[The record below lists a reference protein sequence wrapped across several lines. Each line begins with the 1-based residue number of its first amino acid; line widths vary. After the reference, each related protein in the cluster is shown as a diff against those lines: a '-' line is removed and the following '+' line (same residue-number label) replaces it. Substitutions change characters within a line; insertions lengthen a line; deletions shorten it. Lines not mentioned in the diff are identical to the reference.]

1 MASPH
6 RSPAAPASRRN
17 SRYDVVI
24 VGGGPAGLSAA
35 LILGRCR
42 RRVLLVDSGKPRNAV
57 SRAMHGFLTR
67 DGENPM
73 ELRRIAREQLRPY
86 ESVEIREGEIV
97 AARCHGDWFELR
109 EAAGEVFSARK
120 LLLATGLLDDLPD
133 IPGFAELYG
142 RGVYTCPYCDG
153 WEHRDRALA
162 VYGPGERCVGLAL
175 EVTLWSSDM
184 VLLTDG
190 PAEIAAGN
198 RARLDAEGV
207 RIVEDKIVRLEGD
220 GGGLRRVHFEGRAPL
235 AREALFVNYGER
247 EGSELMRMVGC
258 ELGDGGTVETRS
270 YERTNV
276 PGLYVAG
283 DASRRVQFAVVAAG
297 EGAMAAFAINNEMLK
312 EDLPRE

>member
-1 MASPH
+1 M
-6 RSPAAPASRRN
+6 
-17 SRYDVVI
+17 RYDVII

-42 RRVLLVDSGKPRNAV
+42 RRVLLIDSGRPRNAV
-57 SRAMHGFLTR
+57 SRAMHGFLSR

-73 ELRRIAREQLRPY
+73 ELRRIARAQLRPY
-86 ESVEIREGEIV
+86 ESVELRDGEIV
-97 AARCHGDWFELR
+97 AAACHGDWFEVT
-109 EAAGEVFSARK
+109 EAGGAVFSARK

-142 RGVYTCPYCDG
+142 RGVYSCPYCDG
-153 WEHRDRALA
+153 WEHRDRPLA

-175 EVTLWSSDM
+175 EMTLWSRDM

-190 PAEIAAGN
+190 PAELEAGN
-198 RARLDAEGV
+198 RARLDAQGV
-207 RIVEDKIVRLEGD
+207 RIVEDKVVRLEGD
-220 GGGLRRVHFEGRAPL
+220 GGGLRRVHLEGRDPL
-235 AREALFVNYGER
+235 EREAIFLNYGER

-258 ELGDGGTVETRS
+258 EIGDGGTVETRA

-283 DASRRVQFAVVAAG
+283 DASKRVQFAIVAAG
-297 EGAMAAFAINNEMLK
+297 EGALAAFAINSEMLK
-312 EDLPRE
+312 EDLPRG